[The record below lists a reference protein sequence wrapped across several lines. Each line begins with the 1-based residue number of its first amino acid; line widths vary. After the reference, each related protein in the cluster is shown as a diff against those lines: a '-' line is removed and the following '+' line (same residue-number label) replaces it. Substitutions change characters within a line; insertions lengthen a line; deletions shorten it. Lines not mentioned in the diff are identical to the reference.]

1 MGIKFWDQMDYW
13 LICGILIVLAIT
25 VVCVLI
31 GLILHFYDLYLQ
43 TKLDKLQVE
52 ASLRENSMG
61 QEEQKTSIVSL
72 KPDAELF
79 KLAADDETD
88 L

>member
-52 ASLRENSMG
+52 ASLRENSMS

>member
-13 LICGILIVLAIT
+13 LICGIIVVLAIT
-25 VVCVLI
+25 VVCILI
-31 GLILHFYDLYLQ
+31 GLTLHFYDLYLQ
-43 TKLDKLQVE
+43 TKLDKLQIE
-52 ASLRENSMG
+52 ASLRENSIG

-79 KLAADDETD
+79 KLAANDETD